1 MENNIKEIFN
11 DFKPI
16 EETKTSYEDEL
27 LSKYLVTKQY
37 LEENDLISSEE
48 LLSSIIDKIEKENI

>member
-1 MENNIKEIFN
+1 MENNIKELFN

-37 LEENDLISSEE
+37 LEENALISSEE

>member
-1 MENNIKEIFN
+1 MENNIKELFN

>member
-1 MENNIKEIFN
+1 MENNIKELFN

-16 EETKTSYEDEL
+16 EETQTSYEDEL